1 MAPPTDRRT
10 PRSPVRDPRA
20 MVRPDGR
27 APVRPDPRAQDRT
40 IRALM
45 SVVDDLTVEREEE
58 GLLRSTLEHVVG
70 SLGLAG
76 GVTFLLGPD
85 ETLVPLAELGL
96 PDTALRDNAHA
107 LALTSLARG
116 RPAGGWL
123 AATPLHARQRQ
134 VGALLLLDMG
144 DDALSPDLELLEA
157 LGKQIGNGLENVRL
171 YAELR
176 TSSSRIEILNRI
188 TSAVTSGSDLRTI
201 VPAFAREMAALVPF
215 HRLGCGSAIPRG
227 PPGAWGT

>member
-1 MAPPTDRRT
+1 MPPPTDRRT
-10 PRSPVRDPRA
+10 PRSPVRADLRGA
-20 MVRPDGR
+20 VRSDTR

-96 PDTALRDNAHA
+96 PDTLRDLAHT
-107 LALTSLARG
+107 LAMTSLERG
-116 RPAGGWL
+116 RPTVHEIPAGGWL

-134 VGALLLLDMG
+134 VGALLLVDMG

-171 YAELR
+171 YAELLAIKR
-176 TSSSRIEILNRI
+176 MLPQLTD
-188 TSAVTSGSDLRTI
+188 DLEAI
-201 VPAFAREMAALVPF
+201 
-215 HRLGCGSAIPRG
+215 RL
-227 PPGAWGT
+227 